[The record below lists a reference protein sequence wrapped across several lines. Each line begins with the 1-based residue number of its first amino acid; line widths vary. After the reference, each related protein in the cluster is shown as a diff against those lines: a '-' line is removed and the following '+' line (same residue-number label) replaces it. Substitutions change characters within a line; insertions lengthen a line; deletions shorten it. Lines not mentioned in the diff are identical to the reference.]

1 MAQSPDRSPPPTND
15 SILDELDGFEE
26 LEEFEDE
33 SDTGGPVVGSMF
45 GARYR
50 IEALLGRG
58 GMGAVYRAV
67 DTLVGDRIA
76 LKTLDLGR
84 AASASAIDRFKREVR
99 LARRISHPNVARVHD
114 LGEHGG
120 LHYLTMEYVEGGD
133 LDALLER
140 EKQLPL
146 ERAVRTGLAV
156 AEGLGAAHAA
166 GVVHRDLKPAN
177 VLVDRT
183 GRMVLTDFGIAR
195 GLVDDAAMHR
205 TVGTV
210 GTPLYMA
217 PEQVQGLAVDA
228 RTDVYALGLLLY
240 EMLVGTHAFQA
251 DTPIATAI
259 ARLYRPAPDPRAAVA
274 LDDGLADLVLA
285 CLSREPEGRP
295 ADGRA
300 VADILRQWLA
310 SRGLAVDAGPR
321 PLVGTAPDLSGAPR
335 SSVDVTAHTE
345 AHASALVTAAPTPL
359 SGAPGVS
366 GSQSLPGLGRASR
379 ALAVLPFR
387 YRGPSEHAYL
397 GDGLAEELTDVL
409 SRTRGL
415 RVKGSGATA
424 RFRDERD
431 PKTVGDALSVDAI
444 VDGSVQSTGQ
454 LLRVSVRLLDVESG
468 TQLWS
473 DKFEAPLEELF
484 EVQETV
490 SRRVAE
496 ALRVSIDAGATRGDA
511 PAEAVDAYLRGRRAL
526 SLSKLGGP
534 GGAVS
539 LFEEALA
546 LAPSFTPAVAAHA
559 VATLRGWFTPGE
571 GDPRDWAQE
580 VERSVARAK
589 ALAPDVAETQLA
601 AGLYAV
607 HTASYAEA
615 GQALGRA
622 LAIAPTFA
630 AAHHALGS
638 MAIETGRLQRGVKH
652 LRAAIDLDPTLELAF
667 IDLARS
673 HALAGD
679 REATRRVLA
688 RHEAEGHPT
697 PLPLRMRIAAWY
709 GELDELLSLLP
720 AIEESA
726 QPLTR
731 FAAIYARLLLRRI
744 SIGEG
749 EALLEQKIPRAA
761 SPRFVALAMQ
771 SGAEIFSAMGDLE
784 RAESYLGRAVAA
796 GMVDVEWLDRCPML
810 SPLRGRP
817 IFLEARRQCRQR
829 ADAFWSAVHE

>member
-1 MAQSPDRSPPPTND
+1 VAQSPDRSPPPTAD
-15 SILDELDGFEE
+15 SLLEE
-26 LEEFEDE
+26 LEDFDFVDDE
-33 SDTGGPVVGSMF
+33 SPGDGPVPGGLFAS
-45 GARYR
+45 RYQ

-58 GMGAVYRAV
+58 GMGAVYRAL
-67 DTLVGDRIA
+67 DTLVGDRLA

-84 AASASAIDRFKREVR
+84 GASASAIDRFKREVR

-114 LGEHGG
+114 LGEHAG

-133 LDALLER
+133 LDGLLER

-146 ERAVRTGLAV
+146 ERAVRIALAV
-156 AEGLGAAHAA
+156 ADGLGAAHAA
-166 GVVHRDLKPAN
+166 GVIHRDLKPAN
-177 VLVDRT
+177 VLVDRA
-183 GRMVLTDFGIAR
+183 GRIVLTDFGIAR
-195 GLVDDAAMHR
+195 GLIDEAALHR

-228 RTDVYALGLLLY
+228 RTDVYALGLLIY
-240 EMLVGTHAFQA
+240 EMIVGTHAFQA

-259 ARLYRPAPDPRAAVA
+259 ARLYRPAPDPRAAVSVDDA
-274 LDDGLADLVLA
+274 LAELVLA

-300 VADILRQWLA
+300 VADALRQWLVA
-310 SRGLAVDAGPR
+310 RGLGGDTGQR
-321 PLVGTAPDLSGAPR
+321 PLAGTVGEPRATGAA
-335 SSVDVTAHTE
+335 SIDVTAHTE
-345 AHASALVTAAPTPL
+345 AHPRGLVTAAATPI
-359 SGAPGVS
+359 SGAAGAAV
-366 GSQSLPGLGRASR
+366 SQSLPGLGRSSR

-397 GDGLAEELTDVL
+397 GDGLAEELIDVL

-431 PKTVGDALSVDAI
+431 PKTVGEALGVDAI
-444 VDGSVQSTGQ
+444 VDGSVQSVGDR
-454 LLRVSVRLLDVESG
+454 LRVSVRLVEVASG

-511 PAEAVDAYLRGRRAL
+511 PAEAVEAYMRGRRAL

-539 LFEEALA
+539 LFEGALA
-546 LAPSFTPAVAAHA
+546 LAPTFTPAIAAHA
-559 VATLRGWFTPGE
+559 VATLRAWFTPGE
-571 GDPRDWAQE
+571 SDPRNWAQE
-580 VERSVARAK
+580 VERSVERAK
-589 ALAPDVAETQLA
+589 TLAPDVADTQLA

-607 HTASYAEA
+607 HTADYAEA
-615 GQALGRA
+615 GRALSRA

-630 AAHHALGS
+630 AAHHAFGQIAAES
-638 MAIETGRLQRGVKH
+638 GHLQRGMKH
-652 LRAAIDLDPTLELAF
+652 LRTAIELDPTLELAF

-673 HALAGD
+673 YALGGD
-679 REATRRVLA
+679 REASRRVLA
-688 RHEAEGHPT
+688 RHEAEGHLP

-709 GELDELLSLLP
+709 GELDELRNLLP
-720 AIEESA
+720 AIEESS

-731 FAAIYARLLLRRI
+731 FAAIYARLLL
-744 SIGEG
+744 GQMTTEAG
-749 EALLEQKIPRAA
+749 EALFEAKLPTAA
-761 SPRFVALAMQ
+761 SPRFIALAMQ
-771 SGAEIFSAMGDLE
+771 SGAEIFAAMGDLE
-784 RAESYLGRAVAA
+784 RAESYLARAVSA
-796 GMVDVEWLDRCPML
+796 GFVDLEWLDRCPML
-810 SPLRGRP
+810 SAVRGRP
-817 IFLEARRQCRQR
+817 AFVDARRQCRQR
-829 ADAFWSAVHE
+829 AEAFWSTVHE